1 MRFASIVSPS
11 YVDGPGRRTALF
23 VQGCSIRCEGCQN
36 SHLWPASGGL
46 QSSATSLARTLVET
60 DLPITITG
68 GEPFDQAA
76 DLYTLLFNV
85 RRLDPHRHII
95 LYSGHTFEELIET
108 GRFEILASLAMADV
122 LVDGP
127 YLQEQDDPGM
137 QYRGSR
143 NQRVID
149 LQATL
154 GRSAE
159 LILTQGPVLL
169 DWDTPELILTD
180 DGDLL
185 GASPVVAEFGEV
197 GVTAA
202 TRRCGETA
210 GC

>member
-11 YVDGPGRRTALF
+11 YVDGPGRRAALF

-46 QSSATSLARTLVET
+46 QSSPLPLAQVLVET
-60 DLPITITG
+60 DLPLTVTG

-76 DLYTLLFNV
+76 DLYTLLLHV
-85 RRLDPHRHII
+85 RRLDLHRHVI
-95 LYSGHTFEELIET
+95 LYSGHTFRELVMT
-108 GRFEILASLAMADV
+108 GRSEVLAALAMADV

-127 YLQEQDDPGM
+127 YLREQDDTGM

-149 LQATL
+149 LRATL
-154 GRSAE
+154 KRPAGQV
-159 LILTQGPVLL
+159 LTRGPVLL

-185 GASPVVAEFGEV
+185 GATPVVAEFGEI
-197 GVTAA
+197 GAMAA
-202 TRRCGETA
+202 TRRCGEAA